1 MMKCLKSLVLSE
13 GIRVLICCRRGCE
26 DLAHVH
32 NKAMIYAKEIGVFKV
47 SSSCGSRVDG

>member
-13 GIRVLICCRRGCE
+13 GVRVLMCCRRVCE

-32 NKAMIYAKEIGVFKV
+32 NKAMIYDKKIGVK
-47 SSSCGSRVDG
+47 